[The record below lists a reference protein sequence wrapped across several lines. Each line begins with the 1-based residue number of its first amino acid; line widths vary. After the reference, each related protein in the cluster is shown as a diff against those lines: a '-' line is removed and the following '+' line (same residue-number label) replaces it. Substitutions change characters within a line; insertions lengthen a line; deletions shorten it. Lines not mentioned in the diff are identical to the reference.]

1 MRELQWKPTT
11 RFLLMV
17 DQWASLSVVAT
28 RREALTETDLGHQD
42 VEAASE
48 ATETAVIAV
57 VATEVATETDAKAVA
72 DVKRKKKSLRN
83 NSMLKW
89 MPT

>member
-1 MRELQWKPTT
+1 M
-11 RFLLMV
+11 
-17 DQWASLSVVAT
+17 VAT
-28 RREALTETDLGHQD
+28 RREAITETDLDHQD

-57 VATEVATETDAKAVA
+57 AATEVATETDAKAVA

>member
-1 MRELQWKPTT
+1 
-11 RFLLMV
+11 V
-17 DQWASLSVVAT
+17 GT
-28 RREALTETDLGHQD
+28 RREAITETDLDHQD

-48 ATETAVIAV
+48 ATATAVIAV
-57 VATEVATETDAKAVA
+57 VATEVAAETDAKLVA
-72 DVKRKKKSLRN
+72 DVRRKKRSPRN

>member
-1 MRELQWKPTT
+1 
-11 RFLLMV
+11 MV
-17 DQWASLSVVAT
+17 ET
-28 RREALTETDLGHQD
+28 RREAITETDLDHQD

-48 ATETAVIAV
+48 ATEMAVIAV

-83 NSMLKW
+83 NSMPKW

>member
-1 MRELQWKPTT
+1 
-11 RFLLMV
+11 MV
-17 DQWASLSVVAT
+17 AI
-28 RREALTETDLGHQD
+28 RREAITETDLDHQD

-48 ATETAVIAV
+48 ATEMAVIAV

-83 NSMLKW
+83 NSMPKW

>member
-1 MRELQWKPTT
+1 
-11 RFLLMV
+11 
-17 DQWASLSVVAT
+17 VVAI
-28 RREALTETDLGHQD
+28 RREAITETDLDHQD

-48 ATETAVIAV
+48 ATEMAVIAV

-83 NSMLKW
+83 NSMPKW